1 MPEPVDSVRAHE
13 HSRTDPHGT
22 HGGDGSRR
30 SALPLNGSSAPSDG
44 SRQAAAQ
51 GSPPVIGTLTISI
64 NATPELLRGLL
75 SLIEASGLAASAPA
89 NEPGRQT
96 PCAEQH
102 PDSEVPPSTSAE
114 LCRNAERLLVA
125 LAKHRRDR
133 ERNRLPDEA
142 WVTKSAW
149 LPLAGMHRCRKDV
162 FGLID
167 ELLRDGYIEARQQ
180 GRLGAWRQYRATAAG
195 LAYADHAQR

>member
-13 HSRTDPHGT
+13 HSRNGPHST
-22 HGGDGSRR
+22 RGGGSSDR
-30 SALPLNGSSAPSDG
+30 SARPANGSAATNNGDC
-44 SRQAAAQ
+44 ADAAQ

-75 SLIEASGLAASAPA
+75 SLIEASGLAASATAP
-89 NEPGRQT
+89 EPVGDSPRVG
-96 PCAEQH
+96 QH
-102 PDSEVPPSTSAE
+102 PASEAPPSASAG
-114 LCRNAERLLVA
+114 LCRNAERLLQA

-133 ERNRLPDEA
+133 ERNRLPEEA
-142 WVTKSAW
+142 WITKSAW

-167 ELLRDGYIEARQQ
+167 ELLRDGYIEARDQ
-180 GRLGAWRQYRATAAG
+180 GRLGAWRQYRATAVG
-195 LAYADHAQR
+195 IAYADQPQR